1 MQTDAISE
9 LIKDV
14 AARVVTP
21 RFRAL
26 ADGEIHQKR
35 PGDYVTI
42 ADHEAEIELADALQA
57 AYPGAIMIGEEA
69 VSARPSI
76 LDALPQAEHA
86 FTLDPVDG
94 TKNFVKGS
102 PDHAVMVAEL
112 RNDEVVRSWIW
123 QPEHQRMYVAERGAG
138 AWVNGVRMDPP
149 AHDVRANL
157 RLAADLR
164 LRGNIG
170 GIEVVRRR
178 GCCGVDYPLVATGET
193 DAVYYMSGA
202 PWDHAPGSLLLAEV
216 GGWTGRPSG
225 VRYEPAQTPSFG
237 VIGAASEVAFHA
249 VAAAIRPSLG
259 L

>member
-1 MQTDAISE
+1 VQTDAISD

-42 ADHEAEIELADALQA
+42 ADHEAEAELTAALLA
-57 AYPGAIMIGEEA
+57 AYPDAVIIGEEA
-69 VSARPSI
+69 VAARPSI
-76 LDALPQAEHA
+76 LDALPHADHA

-112 RNDEVVRSWIW
+112 RHQRVVRSWIW
-123 QPEHQRMYVAERGAG
+123 QPAHEHLYVAELGAG
-138 AWVNGVRMDPP
+138 AYLDGVRLPP
-149 AHDVRANL
+149 LPHDERATL

-164 LRGNIG
+164 LRGNVG
-170 GIEVVRRR
+170 RIEVVRRR
-178 GCCGVDYPLVATGET
+178 GCCGVDYPLVATGAS
-193 DAVYYMSGA
+193 DAVYYVSGA
-202 PWDHAPGSLLLAEV
+202 PWDHAPGALLLTEV
-216 GGWTGRPSG
+216 GGWSGRPDG
-225 VRYEPAQTPSFG
+225 TVYDPSQPPTIG
-237 VIGAASEVAFHA
+237 VIGAASEVAFHV
-249 VAAAIRPSLG
+249 VAAAVRPTLQR
-259 L
+259 